1 MTPRDDRASEERLD
15 ALREEAARTGTVQA
29 DGGRIAGGPIP
40 PAAGGTGGADAGM
53 PGYYGR
59 PVVKPPVWTWE
70 VPLYFFVGGL
80 SGMAAVLAA
89 AAWLTGAGEPIV
101 RPALWLAFAGAALA
115 PVLLI
120 LDLGRPE
127 RFLNMLRVFKWR
139 SPMSVGAWALAA
151 WGAHSTAALAFYEWI
166 VRAEPAGTAGMVAD
180 VLFVGAMAGGAVYG
194 AMIAVYT
201 GVLIGATAIPAWHLH
216 HESLPV
222 HFGIAGLGSAAAALE
237 LLGVRVGALDALGF
251 GAAAVE
257 TAFGLWIEIHRHG
270 AADRSLRSGASGW
283 MLRCAGV
290 LAGPVALGLRFADL
304 VPWAAAAFLAGALLS
319 RYGWLEAGRA
329 SGRDPEAVFAA
340 QRER

>member
-1 MTPRDDRASEERLD
+1 MRPDADRPREARLD
-15 ALREEAARTGTVQA
+15 ALREEAARR
-29 DGGRIAGGPIP
+29 GRVDAPGARVEGGPIP
-40 PAAGGTGGADAGM
+40 AAAR
-53 PGYYGR
+53 PGYWGR

-80 SGMAAVLAA
+80 SGMAALLAA
-89 AAWLTGAGEPIV
+89 AAWLTGAGEAVV
-101 RPALWLAFAGAALA
+101 RPALWLAFAGAVVS

-120 LDLGRPE
+120 LDLGRPS

-139 SPMSVGAWALAA
+139 SPMSVGAWALAL

-166 VRAEPAGTAGMVAD
+166 VRAEPTGAAGTVAD

-194 AMIAVYT
+194 ATIAVYT

-237 LLGVRVGALDALGF
+237 LLGVRVPALHVLGI

-270 AADRSLRSGASGW
+270 AGDRALRSGASGW
-283 MLRCAGV
+283 TLRVAGA
-290 LAGPVALGLRFADL
+290 LAGPVALGLRLGGF
-304 VPWAAAAFLAGALLS
+304 VPWAAAAFLAGAVLS
-319 RYGWLEAGRA
+319 RYGWVAAGRA
-329 SGRDPEAVFAA
+329 SGRDPEATFAA
-340 QRER
+340 QTGA

>member
-1 MTPRDDRASEERLD
+1 MSGREERASEERLD
-15 ALREEAARTGTVQA
+15 ALREEAARTGRVRGEGA
-29 DGGRIAGGPIP
+29 RIAGGPVP
-40 PAAGGTGGADAGM
+40 PASSDL

-70 VPLYFFVGGL
+70 IPLYFFVGGL
-80 SGMAAVLAA
+80 SGMAALLAA
-89 AAWLTGAGEPIV
+89 AAWLTGAGEAVV
-101 RPALWLAFAGAALA
+101 RPALWIAFAGAMVS

-120 LDLGRPE
+120 LDLGRPM

-139 SPMSVGAWALAA
+139 SPMSIGAWALAA
-151 WGAHSTAALAFYEWI
+151 WGAHSTAALVFYEWI
-166 VRAEPAGTAGMVAD
+166 VRAGPTGTTGTVAD

-222 HFGIAGLGSAAAALE
+222 HFGIAGLGSAAAAME
-237 LLGVRVGALDALGF
+237 LLGVRVAALDVIGI

-270 AADRSLRSGASGW
+270 AGDRALRSGTSGW
-283 MLRCAGV
+283 MLRGAGA
-290 LAGPVALGLRFADL
+290 LAGPIALGLRLAEL

-319 RYGWLEAGRA
+319 RYGWIAAGRA
-329 SGRDPEAVFAA
+329 SGRDPEATFIA
-340 QRER
+340 QREG

>member
-1 MTPRDDRASEERLD
+1 MTGRGDRPTEARLD
-15 ALREEAARTGTVQA
+15 ALREEAARTGAVE
-29 DGGRIAGGPIP
+29 GRGVPVEGGPIP
-40 PAAGGTGGADAGM
+40 APAGRET

-70 VPLYFFVGGL
+70 IPLYFFVGGL
-80 SGMAAVLAA
+80 SGMAALLAA
-89 AAWLTGAGEPIV
+89 AAWLTGAGEAVV
-101 RPALWLAFAGAALA
+101 RPALWISFCGAAIS

-120 LDLGRPE
+120 LDLGRPG
-127 RFLNMLRVFKWR
+127 RFLNMLRVFKRR

-166 VRAEPAGTAGMVAD
+166 VRAEPSGAAGTVAD

-201 GVLIGATAIPAWHLH
+201 GVLIGATAIPAWYLH

-237 LLGVRVGALDALGF
+237 LLGVRIAALDALGV

-270 AADRSLRSGASGW
+270 AGDRALRSGRSGW
-283 MLRCAGV
+283 TLRAAGT
-290 LAGPVALGLRFADL
+290 LAGPVALGLRLGGL
-304 VPWAAAAFLAGALLS
+304 VPWAAGAFLAGALLS
-319 RYGWLEAGRA
+319 RFGWVAAGRA

-340 QRER
+340 EREG